1 MPFACPGCG
10 ARVARSPEGWLLRCG
25 GCGGLIRS
33 RALEASGDA
42 LAYEVE
48 LAGRPETRKR
58 IEVPWDEALRRRLWA
73 WLAWSSAITLGL
85 VFLLYALA
93 RWLK

>member
-1 MPFACPGCG
+1 M
-10 ARVARSPEGWLLRCG
+10 
-25 GCGGLIRS
+25 IRS
-33 RALEASGDA
+33 RALEASGDT

-48 LAGRPETRKR
+48 LAGRPGTRKR
-58 IEVPWDEALRRRLWA
+58 IEIPWNASLRRHLRA

-85 VFLLYALA
+85 VAVLYALA

>member
-10 ARVARSPEGWLLRCG
+10 ASIDRSPEAWFLRCSACAG
-25 GCGGLIRS
+25 VVRCRPLD
-33 RALEASGDA
+33 AQGDR

-58 IEVPWDEALRRRLWA
+58 IELAWDASLQRRLWA

-85 VFLLYALA
+85 VLVLYALA
-93 RWLK
+93 RLG